1 MLYTVVPL
9 ERIYSYRTES
19 VLGNTRNTEYAEGKD
34 TAVEY
39 RNIALKHGNVY
50 TRIDGSDY
58 VVEGIASTDMAD
70 YLNAE
75 YMPGARI
82 KREN

>member
-1 MLYTVVPL
+1 MLYTVIPL

-19 VLGNTRNTEYAEGKD
+19 ILGNTRYPESTEGKD

-50 TRIDGSDY
+50 TKLDGSDY
-58 VVEGIASTDMAD
+58 VVEGIVSTDMAD

-75 YMPGARI
+75 YMPGSRI
-82 KREN
+82 RREN

>member
-9 ERIYSYRTES
+9 ERIYSYRTQS
-19 VLGNTRNTEYAEGKD
+19 ILGNTHYPESAQGKD

-39 RNIALKHGNVY
+39 RNIALKHGNIY

-58 VVEGIASTDMAD
+58 IVEGIASTDMAD
-70 YLNAE
+70 YLNEE

-82 KREN
+82 RREN

>member
-19 VLGNTRNTEYAEGKD
+19 VLGNARNPGSAEGKD
-34 TAVEY
+34 TAVEF

-82 KREN
+82 RREN